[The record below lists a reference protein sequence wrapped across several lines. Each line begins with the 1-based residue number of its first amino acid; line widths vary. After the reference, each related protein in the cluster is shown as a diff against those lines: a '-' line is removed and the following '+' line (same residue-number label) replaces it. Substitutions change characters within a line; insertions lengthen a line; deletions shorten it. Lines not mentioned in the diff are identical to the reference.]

1 MRDNSISIAKA
12 IAIML
17 MVLAH
22 TQFSDY
28 GNKVINM
35 FHMPLFFFFSGY
47 CMKEKYLN
55 ATNDF
60 IKKRISGLYKP
71 YVKWSL
77 IFLLVHNL
85 FYWLNIYN
93 NEYGFRGHTSHLYT
107 WQEFGYKFIK
117 ILTSMSG
124 EEQLLGGYWFLKSLL
139 VCSIIGLFIINMNK
153 NPIIEC
159 LLLLLLTIILQVFDL
174 HIPYFGIGTKETF
187 SAIFFCIGHSY
198 KKYNIKLHE
207 HFYIL
212 PLGFSAIII
221 GELYWQGS
229 LLNFKWYNVLP
240 YIITAV
246 LGILAIYH
254 ISKLILKYNLRII
267 NIFTYIGDN
276 TLTILTWHFLCFKL
290 VSLLIIYLYELPIE
304 RLAEFPTITEYSQ
317 NGWFI
322 AYFFIGVFIPLIMTK
337 NKYLK

>member
-47 CMKEKYLN
+47 CIKEKYFN
-55 ATNDF
+55 ATVDF

-71 YVKWSL
+71 YVKWSIAFL
-77 IFLLVHNL
+77 IVHNL

-93 NEYGFRGHTSHLYT
+93 NEYGFRGHVSHLYT
-107 WQEFGYKFIK
+107 WQEFVYKFIK
-117 ILTSMSG
+117 IITSMSG
-124 EEQLLGGYWFLKSLL
+124 EEQLLGGYRFLKSLF
-139 VCSIIGLFIINMNK
+139 VCSIVGFFIIKYNK
-153 NPIIEC
+153 KTITGC
-159 LLLLLLTIILQVFDL
+159 VLLLFLTIVLQAFNL
-174 HIPYFGIGTKETF
+174 HVPYWGIGAKETF
-187 SAIFFCIGHSY
+187 AAIFFCIGHSY

-207 HFYIL
+207 QFCIL
-212 PLGFSAIII
+212 PLGLIAVII

-229 LLNFKWYNVLP
+229 LLSFKWYNVLP
-240 YIITAV
+240 YTLTAI
-246 LGILAIYH
+246 LGILAVYH
-254 ISKLILKYNLRII
+254 ISKYILKIPCIL
-267 NIFTYIGDN
+267 NIFIYIGDN

-290 VSLLIIYLYELPIE
+290 VSLLIIFLYKLPIE
-304 RLAEFPTITEYSQ
+304 RLAEFPAITEYSQ
-317 NGWFI
+317 KGWFI
-322 AYFFIGVFIPLIMTK
+322 AYFFMGVFIPLIMAK
-337 NKYLK
+337 NKYMR